1 MQMAFSGGK
10 NHVPGDIQGHA
21 GPGSDQPDVAAGVP
35 VHCRGVGLMTFK
47 GPFQLKRFCAS
58 MMHMNQR

>member
-21 GPGSDQPDVAAGVP
+21 GPGSESSVP
-35 VHCRGVGLMTFK
+35 FSS
-47 GPFQLKRFCAS
+47 PFFFWLKKKIYNNNNNS
-58 MMHMNQR
+58 K